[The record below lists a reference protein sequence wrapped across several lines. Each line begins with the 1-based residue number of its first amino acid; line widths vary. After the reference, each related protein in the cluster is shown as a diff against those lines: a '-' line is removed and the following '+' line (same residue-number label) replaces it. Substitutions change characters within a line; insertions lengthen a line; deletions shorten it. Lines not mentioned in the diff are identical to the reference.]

1 MSAEVGSIDPP
12 ITDSAMHSA
21 HYLQLNQLD
30 ILLELNTRLLAA
42 QSYKLL
48 NKTFDAATFDAAY
61 CLILIKLCFYNVMLI
76 FLTVTTT
83 IFSCHF
89 I

>member
-48 NKTFDAATFDAAY
+48 NKTFDAASAAEHVRSCNTSVLVY
-61 CLILIKLCFYNVMLI
+61 QACCWSDRVSYKCLLLSL
-76 FLTVTTT
+76 
-83 IFSCHF
+83 
-89 I
+89 